1 MKHMGLRLA
10 IITFFMHLFF
20 LFSWIWIIGLLLMLF
35 GRGSQLV
42 TAIGM
47 ALVIFSVIISFTKTV
62 ALLVAMRNPKMMQEM
77 YPENMDELFEQ
88 HNDEI
93 FEQPEALPGRLCVER
108 LRKELAEAT
117 TVEECLLAFEK
128 ECERPFDDE
137 LRLFECGTYSW
148 NKGLFSLSLTR
159 QFPDGGDEFYQVHME
174 LLYEPDDENKKLFE
188 SVWDEH
194 VKGDFFDYVRR
205 SKAYHYAQVNKF
217 TKLRIYID
225 STE

>member
-1 MKHMGLRLA
+1 MKHMRLRIA
-10 IITFFMHLFF
+10 VFTFFMHLFV

-88 HNDEI
+88 HNDEL
-93 FEQPEALPGRLCVER
+93 FERPEALPGRLCVER

-137 LRLFECGTYSW
+137 LRLFECGIYPW
-148 NKGLFSLSLTR
+148 EGDYFSFSLTR
-159 QFPDGGDEFYQVHME
+159 QYPDGADEFFQVKME
-174 LLYEPDDENKKLFE
+174 LIFTADKENKKLFE
-188 SVWDEH
+188 SVWDSRI
-194 VKGDFFDYVRR
+194 KGDFFDYVRN
-205 SKAYHYAQVNKF
+205 SKSYRYAQENKSL
-217 TKLRIYID
+217 KLRIYMEQ
-225 STE
+225 T